1 MLGLTNI
8 ALAQSS
14 NLSTLVFNLTCPGRG
29 FISVPS
35 SKVEP
40 EGYNPYFII
49 DSKNSNFVPCYPT
62 VQVLFNSDKFDGKYF
77 SFLIIFL
84 PIIYELYLTKIN
96 FWAKPFSK
104 REWKK
109 LVILSFLLPKIY
121 SLIFSECVSSRAVFP
136 STFFIV
142 VWAR

>member
-1 MLGLTNI
+1 MLGLTKM

-40 EGYNPYFII
+40 EGYSPYYII
-49 DSKNSNFVPCYPT
+49 DSKNSNFVPCHPT
-62 VQVLFNSDKFDGKYF
+62 VHVLFNSEKFDGKYF

-84 PIIYELYLTKIN
+84 PII
-96 FWAKPFSK
+96 
-104 REWKK
+104 
-109 LVILSFLLPKIY
+109 
-121 SLIFSECVSSRAVFP
+121 
-136 STFFIV
+136 
-142 VWAR
+142 